1 MLCAAPDGGA
11 IGICAS
17 CLEELPWQPT
27 SVCPQCSLPSYSGA
41 ICGNC
46 LRSAPA
52 FDSTR
57 ALFSYDYPLSAILQR
72 FKYQQA
78 LHIAR
83 SFSTLMLHRFINTVE
98 ADRIIPMPLHPVRLA
113 GRGFNQSQEIAR
125 LLARHLKIPLDNSSC
140 KRIKLAPPQASLPL
154 KARISNMRGAFR
166 YEQQLDGQRV
176 LLIDDV
182 MTTGA
187 SLNALAATV
196 KAAGASHVECWV
208 VARTQTKG

>member
-1 MLCAAPDGGA
+1 
-11 IGICAS
+11 
-17 CLEELPWQPT
+17 
-27 SVCPQCSLPSYSGA
+27 
-41 ICGNC
+41 
-46 LRSAPA
+46 
-52 FDSTR
+52 
-57 ALFSYDYPLSAILQR
+57 
-72 FKYQQA
+72 
-78 LHIAR
+78 
-83 SFSTLMLHRFINTVE
+83 MLHRFINTVE